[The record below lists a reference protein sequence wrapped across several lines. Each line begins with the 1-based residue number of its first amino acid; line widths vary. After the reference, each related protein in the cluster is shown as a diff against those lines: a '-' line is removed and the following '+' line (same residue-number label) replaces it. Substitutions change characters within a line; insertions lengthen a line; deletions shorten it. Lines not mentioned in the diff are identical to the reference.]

1 MENANENANIV
12 KQRHE
17 FVSAWL
23 VLMIIVNALCAL
35 MYLCVNSFVRDCF
48 PENTSTL
55 TVVLLGAFSI
65 ANVVFA
71 VMLLKWKKFGFW
83 GFTGTSILATVINLN
98 LGFGVGQSS
107 GGLVGVALLYGIL
120 QIKKDDV
127 AAWKNLD

>member
-1 MENANENANIV
+1 MENANENADIV